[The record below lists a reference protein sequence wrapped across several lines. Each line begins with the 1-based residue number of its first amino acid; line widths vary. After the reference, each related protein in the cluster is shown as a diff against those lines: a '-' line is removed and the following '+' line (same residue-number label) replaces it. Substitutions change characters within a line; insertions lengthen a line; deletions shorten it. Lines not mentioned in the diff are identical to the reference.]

1 MGLGWSSEVA
11 YFSST
16 SVICL
21 LKQLRAY
28 EQVFIFAFFFL
39 FLLISFNFQ
48 PYSQ

>member
-28 EQVFIFAFFFL
+28 EQVFIFAFFF
-39 FLLISFNFQ
+39 FFVFTYFI
-48 PYSQ
+48 